1 MGEGAAEGAW
11 WRWAVHWRWAVGG
24 CIRCSVLGAR
34 CSVLGAVGAFSWVHS
49 LSHRAE
55 ATFTA
60 FARTTWCILSVTA
73 RKQLS
78 LHLREL
84 HFEHFVGQ
92 LGSPTKY

>member
-34 CSVLGAVGAFSWVHS
+34 CSVPWVHS
-49 LSHRAE
+49 RG
-55 ATFTA
+55 
-60 FARTTWCILSVTA
+60 CILSVTA